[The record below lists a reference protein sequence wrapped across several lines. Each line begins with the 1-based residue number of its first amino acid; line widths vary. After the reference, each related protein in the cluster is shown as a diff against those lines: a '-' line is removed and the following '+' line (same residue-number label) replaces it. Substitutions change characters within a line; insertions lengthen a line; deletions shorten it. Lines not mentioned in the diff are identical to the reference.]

1 VSDVSGV
8 DESERER
15 KERERKERE
24 RGFLMSSIQAGAVG
38 TDLRHVLLGR

>member
-1 VSDVSGV
+1 MSDVSGV

-15 KERERKERE
+15 KERER
-24 RGFLMSSIQAGAVG
+24 GFFMSSIQAGAVG